1 MLLSYI
7 VKRLLQMI
15 PLLLCISVIIFVVI
29 QLPPGDYL
37 TTYIR
42 QKESAGTQVGADEIA
57 HAALVAADA
66 AQQAKL
72 L

>member
-29 QLPPGDYL
+29 QLPPGYYL

-42 QKESAGTQVGADEIA
+42 QK
-57 HAALVAADA
+57 
-66 AQQAKL
+66 
-72 L
+72 